1 MAHANTYK
9 PSQEK
14 LKEVIDRY
22 MSNAP
27 GARDEAD
34 LCLSMNRWGGSPL
47 LMILDASFTSV
58 GLGYFQSVVP
68 AVHRFRT
75 LGRCSSLRDLQD
87 AEPDSLRIFWKNRR
101 SWEVA
106 RGAASYLVRLQEE
119 RSLPEERDALA
130 CWAHESSP
138 NRWREDPI
146 GMVKGVGISTFQY
159 LRMMGGVD
167 TAMPDKIVRRVV
179 ERALR
184 EAGWEMNID
193 GDMALIDAV
202 LHIGKASGYRS
213 ADICWMCWLIQ

>member
-1 MAHANTYK
+1 
-9 PSQEK
+9 
-14 LKEVIDRY
+14 

-27 GARDEAD
+27 GARVEAD

-58 GLGYFQSVVP
+58 GLGYFHSVVP
-68 AVHRFRT
+68 AVQRFRT
-75 LGRCSSLRDLQD
+75 WGRCSSLRDLQD
-87 AEPDSLRIFWKNRR
+87 ADLDSLRIFWKNQR

-106 RGAASYLVRLQEE
+106 RGAASYLVRLQED
-119 RSLPEERDALA
+119 RSLAEERDALA
-130 CWAHESSP
+130 CWAHESRP
-138 NRWREDPI
+138 DRWREDPI

-193 GDMALIDAV
+193 GDLALIDAV
-202 LHIGKASGYRS
+202 RHIGKASGYRS